1 MSKEKIVLC
10 FIAVVLG
17 ILATGVVFYLYQT
30 TKTIPSSKI
39 KTIKLPSPTP
49 ISKPSIYLTI
59 KEPEDEKVVG
69 KKVVTVS
76 GTTAKDAT
84 IVVLSPVDEDVVK
97 PAGTGDFSTTINI
110 ADGQNNIEIT
120 AISPNGEEIRVTR
133 TVTFSTEEF

>member
-39 KTIKLPSPTP
+39 RTIKIPSPTP
-49 ISKPSIYLTI
+49 ISKPSVYLTI
-59 KEPEDEKVVG
+59 KEPADEKVVN

-84 IVVLSPVDEDVVK
+84 IIVLSPIDEDVVK

-133 TVTFSTEEF
+133 TVN